1 MKKNKKIVSM
11 VALGLALILSSVPAY
26 AERNNREH
34 ISQACFYQDNF
45 TDFSALSNYI
55 LPISNQRKVTVAD
68 LKELSTDELALAR
81 NEIYA
86 RYGKTFKTEEIQAF
100 FNQKSWYKK
109 NPNFQ
114 DSSITQIEKENAA
127 FIRKIEKEEKA
138 RLFLEIP
145 TNKDAKNISSEFDM
159 DGDGKND
166 QIVFQNT
173 ASNKVKISVNAASM
187 TLDLSEGDALYQF
200 DASSLDFIQLNDQS
214 SYRDLVIEGPS
225 SNDFFDFMVIRYDGK
240 KVYTL
245 FTISTWGGSVADF
258 RLNGKGEIRFQE
270 EDITLGNYTKTSAYQ
285 LTNGKFKDTSSNVVN
300 VFSKALQP
308 ITLPV
313 SPSSNKTIKIQ
324 KGEKVLFRRHLG
336 PDWYEILSESGKI
349 GWIQMKNIDSD
360 GALINAMYK
369 GKYIDGYWF
378 PKMSYSG

>member
-1 MKKNKKIVSM
+1 MKKNKKIVSI

-26 AERNNREH
+26 AERNNRDH
-34 ISQACFYQDNF
+34 ISQAYFYQDNF

-86 RYGKTFKTEEIQAF
+86 RYGKTFETKEIQAF

-127 FIRKIEKEEKA
+127 FIRKIEKEEA
-138 RLFLEIP
+138 SRRFL
-145 TNKDAKNISSEFDM
+145 NIKGTLLGDTSSILFDM
-159 DGDGKND
+159 NGDAIKDNIKVSIPKD
-166 QIVFQNT
+166 NQLLFQIGT
-173 ASNKVKISVNAASM
+173 ASLNIKVE
-187 TLDLSEGDALYQF
+187 DLYKD
-200 DASSLDFIQLNDQS
+200 DTPPTSLNFIKLRDNDEFK
-214 SYRDLVIEGPS
+214 DLIFSDGS
-225 SNDFFDFMVIRYDGK
+225 SNDYGSCTIIRYDGNRLYE
-240 KVYTL
+240 VDSISFWDVRL
-245 FTISTWGGSVADF
+245 NTI
-258 RLNGKGEIRFQE
+258 RLNGEGEIRFQE
-270 EDITLGNYTKTSAYQ
+270 EDITLGNYKKTSAYQ
-285 LTNGKFKDTSSNVVN
+285 LTNGKFKDTSSTVVN

-308 ITLPV
+308 IALPV
-313 SPSSNKTIKIQ
+313 SPSSNKMIKIQ

-336 PDWYEILSESGKI
+336 LDWYEILSESGKI

-360 GALINAMYK
+360 GALINATYK
-369 GKYIDGYWF
+369 EKDIDGYWF
-378 PKMSYSG
+378 SKMSYSG